1 MCTRTGGGRAGD
13 LQSKDPLPTL
23 RSSARSILHAEVV
36 NIYFID
42 EATDTLW
49 CSSEGDEISP
59 YKQEVRMRMGE
70 GLVGKS
76 AAAQIPMTWTFASLE
91 ELQAD
96 KDAGDDPSLK
106 VPPFVSVR
114 FITTCNDTGCD

>member
-49 CSSEGDEISP
+49 CCKRWAIPLLKWDRNILLSETFTRTEASP
-59 YKQEVRMRMGE
+59 SNG
-70 GLVGKS
+70 GCSKS
-76 AAAQIPMTWTFASLE
+76 CSMQH
-91 ELQAD
+91 
-96 KDAGDDPSLK
+96 
-106 VPPFVSVR
+106 
-114 FITTCNDTGCD
+114 